1 MRGLRLRKNVRS
13 AAESKGAVAEI
24 RQAHTVVRGPEDL
37 LPGVVGMPRL
47 GARAGAR
54 AEAHMADNS
63 DLARSLYEGWN
74 ERNFDQLAEA
84 IAPDGEIVAVGTGDV
99 FTGPEGSRRYN
110 AMWAD
115 GFPDGRIT
123 IDNIIAAGDSV
134 VVEFT
139 GRGTH
144 TGTLVTSMGSISA
157 TGRPVTLKLCDV
169 VEFRDGLV
177 KSQRSYFDSGSLM
190 AQLGLGAD

>member
-1 MRGLRLRKNVRS
+1 
-13 AAESKGAVAEI
+13 
-24 RQAHTVVRGPEDL
+24 
-37 LPGVVGMPRL
+37 
-47 GARAGAR
+47 
-54 AEAHMADNS
+54 MADNS

-84 IAPDGEIVAVGTGDV
+84 IAPDGEIVAVGTDDV
-99 FTGPEGSRRYN
+99 FIGPEGWRRYN

-123 IDNIIAAGDSV
+123 INNIIAAGDSV
-134 VVEFT
+134 VIEFT

-157 TGRPVTLKLCDV
+157 TGRPRHPQAV
-169 VEFRDGLV
+169 R
-177 KSQRSYFDSGSLM
+177 RSRVQGRFGEVS
-190 AQLGLGAD
+190 AQLLRQRFLDGAARSRRRLGHHAVAISGGRQPARSNRPALLTGRELVGRARSQAGVS

>member
-1 MRGLRLRKNVRS
+1 
-13 AAESKGAVAEI
+13 
-24 RQAHTVVRGPEDL
+24 
-37 LPGVVGMPRL
+37 
-47 GARAGAR
+47 
-54 AEAHMADNS
+54 MADNS

-110 AMWAD
+110 SMWAD
-115 GFPDGRIT
+115 GFPDGTIT

-190 AQLGLGAD
+190 AQLGLGTG